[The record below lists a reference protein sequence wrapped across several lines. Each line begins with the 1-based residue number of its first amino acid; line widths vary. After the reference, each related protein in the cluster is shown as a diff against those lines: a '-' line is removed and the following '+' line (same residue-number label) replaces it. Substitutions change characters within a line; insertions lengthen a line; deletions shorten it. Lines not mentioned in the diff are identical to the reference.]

1 MRLRLAPTALTALA
15 LLLAGCGGQRE
26 AMPWQNRT
34 ADAPSAIDGS
44 IFPED
49 LKLAG
54 NDDVARV
61 LDGRVEHRLGGGLAV
76 LAIGAWGGI
85 DAGSGEAVVERVRS
99 GMAGNRFVGEVVPV
113 PRMLMPQRVTASA
126 IREMGARLQC
136 ENVLVWSAWQD
147 GRYDSHLFSPD
158 ELHVRLTVEAV
169 IVNVRTGLIP
179 LARTIDAQRVISE
192 VKADRDR
199 WDLIRRG
206 QRECLLD
213 GIGQVCER
221 LQRVLAAAPAHSGG

>member
-1 MRLRLAPTALTALA
+1 MRAAPL
-15 LLLAGCGGQRE
+15 LLLAFLVLAGCAGQRE
-26 AMPWQNRT
+26 MMAYRGHA
-34 ADAPSAIDGS
+34 ADAPAAIDGS

-54 NDDVARV
+54 NDEVARV
-61 LDGRVEHRLGGGLAV
+61 LDGRVEHRPGGGLAV
-76 LAIGAWGGI
+76 LAIGAWGHS
-85 DAGSGEAVVERVRS
+85 DAGAGEAVVARVRE

-136 ENVLVWSAWQD
+136 ENVLVWSAWQNA
-147 GRYDSHLFSPD
+147 RYDSHLFSAD
-158 ELHVRLTVEAV
+158 QLEVELTVEAV

-179 LARTIDAQRVISE
+179 LARTIDANRVITE
-192 VKADRDR
+192 AKADRDR

-221 LQRVLAAAPAHSGG
+221 LQRVLAAAPAHGGG